1 MGKVGVKFILGKA
14 SADHQQ
20 ALISQLAQKRQ
31 YQPTDKFFY
40 LVPNHIKFAAE
51 VKVLRGLRSFE
62 KISGLF
68 AEQTVQVFSF
78 TRLAWYFLK
87 DTPVYQIPRLSSAG
101 INMLVATILQDH
113 QADLTIFRGEH
124 AQIGFITQLSQQLTE
139 LQQNGLSAADLT
151 ELAQN
156 VNFSASLQAKMHDLA
171 VIYQYF
177 IQQTQQQFLGSE
189 GLLPILQEQ
198 LAKEDLTHSHFYITG
213 FSQFNQQE
221 LALVKALCSQA
232 AEVVISLVT
241 DVAGIA
247 GRSLPAK
254 QLAALPLDFPSP
266 NDLFYRSE
274 RLYFHL
280 ANYLHSK
287 HIKFEVED
295 LTQTTWQRVTDP
307 LLCQLETA
315 WIRQSRLEPVKPAT
329 APTSD
334 HLQLVAATD
343 RQAEIREV
351 AGQIKHYVQQENLHY
366 RDFVVMT
373 RHLDLYRNIIEPIFR
388 QYQIPCFVDLQHEM
402 SSHPLVELLSALFDV
417 HDNFYRYDDLMRLL
431 KTELLLPQT
440 STGQAMDLSEF
451 RQCLDLTENLLLQ
464 TGMTGKNW
472 LQQKD
477 WTFYR
482 FDANDQQRVITTR
495 EEKQTQQVNLIRHF
509 IKETLPP
516 FFKKFEQAKT
526 GKAAAQLLCQFLLNN
541 GVGRQLLVW
550 RDQALA
556 AGDLTAASRPE
567 ETWNTFVH
575 LLDEYVLV
583 LGERPFDPASFK
595 ELLLSGFAGAQYSQ
609 VPSTLDQVTITE
621 TGMAQLNQSQ
631 TVFVIGATSAV
642 MPDHV
647 VRPNL
652 LSDSDRLQLG
662 DSLPEDQL
670 DLAET
675 SDVQLAGENYLA
687 YLAFLAPSTRLVLSF
702 PEQGTDGEE
711 LAISPYVKQ
720 IKQLFSLKA
729 QHVGQEPEADIT
741 LTEFQRHFSGAKRP
755 VVTQLLNL
763 ARKNGRQLPAA
774 FVSLAAWLKRDVQV
788 GDLANR
794 VFASLNYR
802 NQPEK
807 LQPDLVEKL
816 YGKTINTSIS
826 KLEEFYANQYAYF
839 LKYGLKLKERDV
851 FALSPANTG
860 EFFHAV
866 LDQLHRRLM
875 AEQRDLT
882 QISATELTAYLNEII
897 PQQLARPQFQIL
909 HSSARMDYLSRQL
922 AATIQQV
929 SWTIHQQLQH
939 SQARPYKTEVL
950 FGQVGSREGLR
961 PLEFVLPQNHQVK
974 VRGKI
979 DRIDLLENSDQ
990 TYLGIVD
997 YKSSLHKFNY
1007 RDAYYGMSLQML
1019 TYLSALIKNFDLLVP
1034 GRQAKPAGAVYLH
1047 LQNPKLELK
1056 VVNQNSFEKAW
1067 LQKNKYDGLLLADP
1081 QLLELLDGDLT
1092 ADQSGV
1098 SLVYPFRRKKAG
1110 DYSSTGRT
1118 DPQLITPEQLD
1129 LLLWQNEQLIKKAAA
1144 TIFAGDLAID
1154 PALWP
1159 DQRSALQYS
1168 PFKAIMQF
1176 DAMLPENN
1184 YHRLPLMSAKEVLAA
1199 IQIERSQSNG
1209 TKA

>member
-1 MGKVGVKFILGKA
+1 MGVKFNLGKA

-20 ALISQLAQKRQ
+20 ALIRQLAQKKQ
-31 YQPTDKFFY
+31 QHSADNFFY
-40 LVPNHIKFAAE
+40 LVPNHIKFATE
-51 VKVLRGLRSFE
+51 VKVLKGLRTLE
-62 KISGLF
+62 HQSGLF
-68 AEQTVQVFSF
+68 AEQQVQVFSF

-101 INMLVATILQDH
+101 INMLVAAILQDY
-113 QADLTIFRGEH
+113 QAELTIFKGEH

-139 LQQNGLSAADLT
+139 LQQNGLSAEELT

-156 VNFSASLQAKMHDLA
+156 SDFSASLQAKLHDLA
-171 VIYQYF
+171 IVYRYF
-177 IQQTQQQFLGSE
+177 VQQASQQFLGNE
-189 GLLPILQEQ
+189 GLLPILQEH
-198 LAKEDLTHSHFYITG
+198 LLHEDLSRSYFYIAG

-221 LALVKALCSQA
+221 LALVKTLCGRA
-232 AEVVISLVT
+232 AEVTISLVT
-241 DVAGIA
+241 DITGIA
-247 GRSLPAK
+247 GQPVPVDQLVDQPLHLPA
-254 QLAALPLDFPSP
+254 AS
-266 NDLFYRSE
+266 DLFYRSE
-274 RLYFHL
+274 RLYYQL
-280 ANYLHSK
+280 VSYLRAEQISFQVADLSK
-287 HIKFEVED
+287 TD
-295 LTQTTWQRVTDP
+295 LQRVTDP
-307 LLCQLETA
+307 TLQQLENN
-315 WIRQSRLEPVKPAT
+315 WIKQSRLETVKPVKKVPDT
-329 APTSD
+329 D
-334 HLQLVAATD
+334 HLQLLEAAD
-343 RQAEIREV
+343 RQAEIREI
-351 AGQIKHYVQQENLHY
+351 AGQIKYYVQHEKLHY

-388 QYQIPCFVDLQHEM
+388 QYQIPCFIDLQHEM

-417 HDNFYRYDDLMRLL
+417 HDNYYRYDDLMRLL

-440 STGQAMDLSEF
+440 ADGQSLELTEF
-451 RQCLDLTENLLLQ
+451 RDCLDLTENLILQ
-464 TGMTGKNW
+464 TGMTGNNW
-472 LQQKD
+472 LQQQD

-482 FDANDQQRVITTR
+482 YDANDEQRVITTR
-495 EEKQTQQVNLIRHF
+495 EEQQTKQVNLIRHF
-509 IKETLPP
+509 VKDTLPP
-516 FFKKFEQAKT
+516 FFKKFDQAKT
-526 GKAAAQLLCQFLLNN
+526 GRQAAQLLCQFLLDT
-541 GVGRQLLVW
+541 GVARQLLVW

-567 ETWNTFVH
+567 ETWNTFIR
-575 LLDEYVLV
+575 LIDEYVLL
-583 LGERPFDPASFK
+583 LGERPFDSAAFK

-647 VRPNL
+647 SRTTL
-652 LSDSDRLQLG
+652 LSDSDRLQLEN
-662 DSLPEDQL
+662 SLPEDQL

-675 SDVQLAGENYLA
+675 SDVQLAGESYLA
-687 YLAFLAPSTRLVLSF
+687 YLAFLAPSTRLVLSY
-702 PEQGTDGEE
+702 PLQGTDGEE
-711 LAISPYVKQ
+711 LTISPYVKQ
-720 IKQLFSLKA
+720 IKQVFALVPQQIA
-729 QHVGQEPEADIT
+729 QEPAADISIAA
-741 LTEFQRHFSGAKRP
+741 FHRHFTGAKRA
-755 VVTQLLNL
+755 VVTHLLNL
-763 ARKNGRQLPAA
+763 ARKNDRQLPATFA
-774 FVSLAAWLKRDVQV
+774 PLAVWLKEDPQI
-788 GDLANR
+788 GKLAQQ

-807 LQPDLVEKL
+807 LRPELVEQL

-866 LDQLHRRLM
+866 LDQL
-875 AEQRDLT
+875 Q
-882 QISATELTAYLNEII
+882 
-897 PQQLARPQFQIL
+897 QQLAAHKEDITQVSLAELTTYLDKIIEQLLLRPQFQIL
-909 HSSARMDYLSRQL
+909 HSSARMAYLSRQL
-922 AATIQQV
+922 AATIRQV

-961 PLEFVLPQNHQVK
+961 PLQFALPHDHQVK

-979 DRIDLLENSDQ
+979 DRIDWLEGNDQ

-1007 RDAYYGMSLQML
+1007 RDAYFGMSLQML
-1019 TYLSALIKNFDLLVP
+1019 TYLDALIKNFDLLVP
-1034 GRQAKPAGAVYLH
+1034 DRAAKPAGAVYLH

-1056 VVNQNSFEKAW
+1056 SVNQSSFEKVW
-1067 LQKNKYDGLLLADP
+1067 LQKNKYEGLLLADP
-1081 QLLELLDGDLT
+1081 QLLELLDADLT
-1092 ADQSGV
+1092 KDQSGV
-1098 SLVYPFRRKKAG
+1098 SLVYPFRRKKTG
-1110 DYSSTGRT
+1110 GYSATGRS
-1118 DPQLITPEQLD
+1118 DPQLVTPEQLD

-1144 TIFAGDLAID
+1144 AIFAGNLIID

-1159 DQRSALQYS
+1159 DQRTALQYS
-1168 PFKAIMQF
+1168 PFKSIMQF

-1184 YHRLPLMSAKEVLAA
+1184 YHRLPTMTAEEVLAA
-1199 IQIERSQSNG
+1199 IQAERSRNNG